1 MKNQI
6 IRSLLFCAIM
16 IRFDTSS
23 TVAPLM
29 GQVDIVE
36 TGVAVQEQVN
46 EIDIKKLYAGVMD
59 DVISSLTDAT
69 KIPNDCLQDITI
81 SKNHIPNTSEPY
93 DKFDVPKNS
102 GFKSYMTY
110 KAITDKS
117 SKQYMLQSRYAYTG
131 DYGIRKI
138 NDRYCVAIGTGFGA
152 QIGDYADLILENGE
166 IIPIIVSDIKADK
179 DTDSGNIMTV
189 QNGCV
194 SEFIVDTTALS
205 KNVMKYGD
213 VSKATELWDSSV
225 KEIKIYDKN
234 VFYK

>member
-1 MKNQI
+1 MKNQT
-6 IRSLLFCAIM
+6 IRSLLFCVIM
-16 IRFDTSS
+16 IHFDTLSA
-23 TVAPLM
+23 VAPLM
-29 GQVDIVE
+29 GQADIVE
-36 TGVAVQEQVN
+36 TGVAVQEQIN
-46 EIDIKKLYAGVMD
+46 EIDTKKLYAGVMD
-59 DVISSLTDAT
+59 GVISSLTDA
-69 KIPNDCLQDITI
+69 KKMPNDCSKDIAI
-81 SKNHIPNTSEPY
+81 SRNRIPNTSEPY
-93 DKFDVPKNS
+93 DKFDVPKSS

-117 SKQYMLQSRYAYTG
+117 SKQYMLQSLYAYTG

-138 NDRYCVAIGTGFGA
+138 DDRYCVAIGTRFGA

-179 DTDSGNIMTV
+179 DTDSSNIMTA